1 MSFIAP
7 ITINGERYTCEV
19 IVKKSVE
26 QNRFYLHEVEIEK
39 NLADVFKT
47 SLNTGTPASSRLS
60 IAKKWE
66 QVKTTNQIK
75 SAQNRGTFSPD
86 TGNIYHQRT
95 QANGYY
101 DAELKVI
108 VLGAI
113 FSG

>member
-7 ITINGERYTCEV
+7 ITINRERYTCEV

-47 SLNTGTPASSRLS
+47 SLNTGTPASSRLN

-66 QVKTTNQIK
+66 QVKTTSLIK
-75 SAQNRGTFSPD
+75 CVGGRWG
-86 TGNIYHQRT
+86 
-95 QANGYY
+95 
-101 DAELKVI
+101 K
-108 VLGAI
+108 
-113 FSG
+113 